1 LEKIPDKVAGMEL
14 PNKEERMW
22 AMIAHLSAFAY
33 YISGVGHIVGPLIVW
48 LAKREGRPF
57 VDEHAKEA
65 LNFQIT
71 VTLIGIV
78 AVLMCFTV
86 ILAVV
91 GIPILIGLHLYQ
103 IICMII
109 AAIKANDGVAFRYPL
124 TLRLIK

>member
-1 LEKIPDKVAGMEL
+1 MEL